1 MVAPHD
7 LSNNPSNITVEKIN
21 LIIMEIF
28 FNDDVGPLF
37 DGKATQTNFERNAET
52 LNKNTSIDVPYDV
65 DKIAK

>member
-21 LIIMEIF
+21 LTMMENF
-28 FNDDVGPLF
+28 VNDDVGPLF
-37 DGKATQTNFERNAET
+37 DGKATETNFERNAKT

-65 DKIAK
+65 DKIVK

>member
-7 LSNNPSNITVEKIN
+7 LSNNRSNITVEKIN
-21 LIIMEIF
+21 LTIMEII

-37 DGKATQTNFERNAET
+37 DGKATETNFERNAET

-65 DKIAK
+65 DKIVK